1 MRYLSDVHPHVF
13 ACQSLHQLP
22 MGRVIKGSRD
32 IKGRQIAVSAAAQGF
47 VQHVHRF
54 SWAHFCA
61 GLSVGSIS
69 GSSLCYRTVSMIL
82 TAELILAI
90 GSRELTW

>member
-54 SWAHFCA
+54 S
-61 GLSVGSIS
+61 
-69 GSSLCYRTVSMIL
+69 
-82 TAELILAI
+82 
-90 GSRELTW
+90 